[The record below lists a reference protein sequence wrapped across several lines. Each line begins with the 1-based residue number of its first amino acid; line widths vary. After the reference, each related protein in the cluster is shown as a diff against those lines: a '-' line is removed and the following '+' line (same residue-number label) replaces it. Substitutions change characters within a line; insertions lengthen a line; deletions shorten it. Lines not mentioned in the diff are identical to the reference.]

1 MRARHAA
8 LALVVVLAGAPAR
21 AQESKDAAT
30 VAAQFFR
37 AGRAAYDR
45 GEYRAAALAF
55 TEAYRR
61 APKAAAIYDAGRS
74 WEAAGE
80 KELAADSFARA
91 LDGDLA
97 DSDRDYAR
105 VHLATLGAPLGIVA
119 VHAPRNAS
127 ITVRGVDRGTVPGS
141 IYLAPGPQEI
151 HVLRSDGSDVSR
163 SVVVSGP
170 GAKLDISFP
179 DIEPKKQV
187 VVQRAAPPPEKKSFP
202 LGAWISIGAAAALGV
217 GGAVTYS
224 EFTSA
229 RSTFESS
236 GQSDASAH
244 DDAQKWRTWTYAL
257 WGGAIAFGALGGV
270 LLITNAASSPHSQTT
285 AAIGLTPNGVSF
297 RLTR

>member
-1 MRARHAA
+1 MRARYAA
-8 LALVVVLAGAPAR
+8 LAVVIVFAGATAR

-80 KELAADSFARA
+80 NELAADSFARA
-91 LDGDLA
+91 LDGELEG
-97 DSDRDYAR
+97 SDRDYAR
-105 VHLATLGAPLGIVA
+105 AHLATLSAPLGVVV
-119 VHAPRNAS
+119 VHAPRNAT
-127 ITVRGVDRGTVPGS
+127 ITVKGIDRGTVPGA
-141 IYLAPGPQEI
+141 IYLAPGPQDI

-163 SVVVSGP
+163 NVVVTGA
-170 GAKLDISFP
+170 GAKLDISFA
-179 DIEPKKQV
+179 DVEPKKQII
-187 VVQRAAPPPEKKSFP
+187 VQRTAVPQKKPFP

-236 GQSDASAH
+236 GQTDANAH

-270 LLITNAASSPHSQTT
+270 LLITNATSGHSQTT
-285 AAIGLTPNGVSF
+285 ASVGLTPNGISF
-297 RLTR
+297 RLVR